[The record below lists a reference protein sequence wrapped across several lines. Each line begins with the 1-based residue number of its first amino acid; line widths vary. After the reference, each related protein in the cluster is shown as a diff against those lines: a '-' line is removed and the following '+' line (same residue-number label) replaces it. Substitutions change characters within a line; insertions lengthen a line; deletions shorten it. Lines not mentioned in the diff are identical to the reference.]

1 MLCFSYYL
9 KCTNCRC
16 RMVPFFKQRCIFIR
30 QINANICTFCLFF
43 FLLLLLSDVWLK
55 GPSRAAIWSMIACIY
70 PCNWNNER
78 WLLWA
83 ISHKFLIFLFNPGI
97 SCQCAGRS
105 FGEETLR
112 ISFASPQTVIF
123 FPLFF
128 SCSFSL
134 TLTVCLFE
142 LMFLILRSSPRCMG
156 VLVMFWWEQSKTE
169 PKYSWYS

>member
-1 MLCFSYYL
+1 MLHFSYIKMHKLQVQNGSIFQTRLYFHKAN
-9 KCTNCRC
+9 KC
-16 RMVPFFKQRCIFIR
+16 
-30 QINANICTFCLFF
+30 NICTFCLFF
-43 FLLLLLSDVWLK
+43 VVANRDAWLK

-83 ISHKFLIFLFNPGI
+83 ISHKFLIFCLI
-97 SCQCAGRS
+97 LASACQCAGRS

-123 FPLFF
+123 FPPHFF
-128 SCSFSL
+128 FFILSPS
-134 TLTVCLFE
+134 VCLSLWAE
-142 LMFLILRSSPRCMG
+142 CLILRSSPRCPG
-156 VLVMFWWEQSKTE
+156 VLMMFWWEQSKTE

>member
-1 MLCFSYYL
+1 MLHFSYYL

-16 RMVPFFKQRCIFIR
+16 RTVPFFQTKMYFHK
-30 QINANICTFCLFF
+30 ANKCKYLHVLSFF
-43 FLLLLLSDVWLK
+43 VVANRDAWLK

-123 FPLFF
+123 FPPHFF
-128 SCSFSL
+128 FFILSPS
-134 TLTVCLFE
+134 VCLFE
-142 LMFLILRSSPRCMG
+142 LMFNSPQLSEVPRSSHDVLMG
-156 VLVMFWWEQSKTE
+156 TE
-169 PKYSWYS
+169 